1 MARKEDKQK
10 AIAMRERGMSYSQIK
25 IKLGVSKSTLSGWL
39 YNMPLSAKR
48 IRELQADSP
57 IRIEKYRNTM
67 RAKREA
73 KNKIAY
79 RDIAKK
85 IGKISDREFLI
96 AGLFLYWAE
105 GSKTKTFS
113 TGLTNTNPAML
124 ILFIRWL
131 KFFNV
136 PKSKLKV
143 HLHLYSDMNIKKQVN
158 FWSKTLNIPISQ
170 FRKPYIKKTKL
181 SSITY
186 TNGFGQGTCSV
197 IFENGPVSAQVMMGI
212 QYIQDIL
219 LKKHNKIVF

>member
-1 MARKEDKQK
+1 MARKLDKQK
-10 AIAMRERGMSYSQIK
+10 ALAMRQKGMSYSQIK
-25 IKLGVSKSTLSGWL
+25 EKLGISKSTLSGWL
-39 YNMPLSAKR
+39 YNMPLSAAR

-57 IRIEKYRNTM
+57 VRIEHYRNTM

-79 RDIAKK
+79 QNIAQR
-85 IGKISDREFLI
+85 IGGISDREFLI

-113 TGLTNTNPAML
+113 TALTNTNPKML

-136 PKSKLKV
+136 PKSKIKV
-143 HLHLYSDMNIKKQVN
+143 HLHLYSDMNIKKQIN
-158 FWSKTLNIPISQ
+158 FWSKTLHIPVSQ
-170 FRKPYIKKTKL
+170 FRKPYIKKTTL

-197 IFENGPVSAQVMMGI
+197 IVENGYVSDQVKMGI
-212 QYIQDIL
+212 QYIQNNL
-219 LKKHNKIVF
+219 LS

>member
-1 MARKEDKQK
+1 MRKT
-10 AIAMRERGMSYSQIK
+10 GMSYSQIK
-25 IKLGVSKSTLSGWL
+25 EKLNVSKSTLSGWL
-39 YNMPLSAKR
+39 YDMPLSEKK
-48 IRELQADSP
+48 IRELRADNP

-67 RAKREA
+67 RLKRDSKNLEAYNIIAKR
-73 KNKIAY
+73 
-79 RDIAKK
+79 

-105 GSKTKTFS
+105 GSKTKTFAI
-113 TGLTNTNPAML
+113 GLTNTNPNML

-131 KFFNV
+131 QFFDV

-143 HLHLYSDMNIKKQVN
+143 HLHLYSDMNIKKQID
-158 FWSKTLNIPISQ
+158 FWSKTLDIPISQ
-170 FRKPYIKKTKL
+170 FRKPYIKKTTL

-197 IFENGPVSAQVMMGI
+197 ILENGPITAQVMMGV

-219 LKKHNKIVF
+219 LKDR

>member
-1 MARKEDKQK
+1 MARKKDKQK
-10 AIAMRERGMSYSQIK
+10 AIAMRKKGMSYSQIK
-25 IKLGVSKSTLSGWL
+25 EKLQMSKSTLSGWL
-39 YNMPLSAKR
+39 YDMPLSAKR

-73 KNKIAY
+73 KNRIAY
-79 RDIAKK
+79 QSIAKK
-85 IGKISDREFLI
+85 IGAISNREFLI

-113 TGLTNTNPAML
+113 IGLTNTNPTML

-131 KFFNV
+131 RFFNV
-136 PKSKLKV
+136 PKSKLKI
-143 HLHLYSDMNIKKQVN
+143 HLHLYSDMNIKKQIH
-158 FWSKTLNIPISQ
+158 FWSKTLDIPISQ

-197 IFENGPVSAQVMMGI
+197 IVENGSISAQVMMGI
-212 QYIQDIL
+212 QYIQDVLI
-219 LKKHNKIVF
+219 K

>member
-10 AIAMRERGMSYSQIK
+10 ALAMRQKGMSYSQIK
-25 IKLGVSKSTLSGWL
+25 EKLGISKSTLSGWL
-39 YNMPLSAKR
+39 YNMPLSEKR
-48 IRELQADSP
+48 IRELRDFSP

-73 KNKIAY
+73 KNKTAY
-79 RDIAKK
+79 QNIAKR
-85 IGKISDREFLI
+85 IGKISEREFLI

-113 TGLTNTNPAML
+113 TALTNTNPKML

-131 KFFNV
+131 KFFGV
-136 PKSKLKV
+136 PRSKLKV
-143 HLHLYSDMNIKKQVN
+143 HLHLYSDMNIKKQIN

-170 FRKPYIKKTKL
+170 FRKPYIKKTTL

-197 IFENGPVSAQVMMGI
+197 IVEDGLVSAQVLMGI
-212 QYIQDIL
+212 QYIQDVL
-219 LKKHNKIVF
+219 LHEHKIAF

>member
-1 MARKEDKQK
+1 MRKK
-10 AIAMRERGMSYSQIK
+10 GMSYSQIK
-25 IKLGVSKSTLSGWL
+25 EKLGISKSTLSGWL

-73 KNKIAY
+73 KNRIAY
-79 RDIAKK
+79 QNIAKR
-85 IGKISDREFLI
+85 IGSISNREFLI

-105 GSKTKTFS
+105 GSKTKVLS
-113 TGLTNTNPAML
+113 IGLTNTNPKML
-124 ILFIRWL
+124 IIFIRWL

-136 PKSKLKV
+136 PHHKLKV
-143 HLHLYSDMNIKKQVN
+143 HLHLYSDMNIKKQIN
-158 FWSKTLNIPISQ
+158 FWSKTLKIPLSQ
-170 FRKPYIKKTKL
+170 FRKPYIKKTIL

-197 IFENGPVSAQVMMGI
+197 IVENGFIADQVIMGI

-219 LKKHNKIVF
+219 LSKGKIAL